1 MSRNNTWRWAIVLFV
16 TFWAAYEL
24 IPPTP
29 RDLIET
35 FRNHA
40 SGTDTNF
47 NAIVARAEAMQK
59 TNSANTYGNLKTAVG
74 TNDISRYFPT
84 ISTAGEANR
93 SDAVL
98 KGIQKKAAGKIRLGL
113 DLQGGVEFMLSLDL
127 TNKASITNMVSTGTN
142 AVSEI
147 AASETRTRLIEQSI
161 EVLRKRIDRL
171 GVAEPVL
178 QPAGDNRII
187 VQMPGLNE
195 ADFESTKVSI
205 QKAAFLEFKMVADNS
220 GEQLAQGILEPGYE
234 VKQERRKNQNGQD
247 ELFPVVLEKRSSAG
261 LTGKNIVR
269 AMVISD
275 PMSGR
280 PIISFELD
288 GAGADAFAKTTR
300 ENVGRRM
307 AIILDGVLISAPNI
321 TEPITGG
328 RGQISGNYEVKEAYE
343 LAYALENPLEAPLKI
358 DSVRTVAPSLGEK
371 SIKDGF
377 KASLIG
383 LLAVSIFMLV
393 YYRLSGLVANIAL
406 VVNSFLL
413 LGVMC
418 SIGTTLTLPG
428 IAGIVLTIGM
438 AVDANVLIYER
449 IREELAAGKSLRGAI
464 AAGYDRAFGT
474 IFDSHLTSLISS
486 IILIVLGT
494 GPIKGFGVTLTIG
507 VALSLF
513 TALVITRLCFD
524 WLVDN
529 DKIKTLNMMS
539 MIRAKGLDFMKY
551 AKPAF
556 VISWTLIIIGIGYG
570 IHRGTKVL
578 GPDFAGGDNTVLAFS
593 KKVDQGAVAETLKK
607 AGLVEPTIQFQK
619 ELVGGSETLRIFSA
633 FGTSSNAVA
642 TLQKD
647 FPDAGFSVKS
657 VDQIG
662 AVVGSEIAKTA
673 FLSVFLALLGILVY
687 VAFRY
692 EFSFAVAAVVAV
704 IHDVLMTM
712 GWFFLTGREL
722 SAPMVAAVLTII
734 GFSINDTIV
743 IFDRI
748 REDLKLG
755 VPGTFRDVMNKALNQ
770 TLSRTIITSGTV
782 FLSTLS
788 LYLFGGGVI
797 NDFAFTFLV
806 GIITGTYSSIYIAS
820 AMVLWW
826 HKGQRPVKLSTTTVV
841 SEIPVGTR
849 TAKA

>member
-1 MSRNNTWRWAIVLFV
+1 MSRNNTWRWALVLFV
-16 TFWAAYEL
+16 IFWAAYEL
-24 IPPTP
+24 VPPTP

-35 FRNHA
+35 FTNNA
-40 SGTDTNF
+40 SAKDTNF
-47 NAIVARAEAMQK
+47 AAIVARAEAMQK
-59 TNSANTYGNLKTAVG
+59 TNSANPYGNLRAAIG
-74 TNDISRYFPT
+74 SNDITRYFPT
-84 ISTAGEANR
+84 ISTKGDTSPSGAI
-93 SDAVL
+93 L

-113 DLQGGVEFMLSLDL
+113 DLQGGVEFMLSLDI
-127 TNKASITNMVSTGTN
+127 TNKAVINTNG
-142 AVSEI
+142 ASEL
-147 AASETRTRLIEQSI
+147 AASEERSRLVEQAI
-161 EVLRKRIDRL
+161 EVLRKRIDSL
-171 GVAEPVL
+171 GVAEPIL

-187 VQMPGLNE
+187 VQMPGLSE
-195 ADFESTKVSI
+195 GEFESTKLRI
-205 QKAAFLEFKMVADNS
+205 QKAAFLEFKFVAENS
-220 GEQLAQGILEPGYE
+220 NEQLTQGIVEPGFE
-234 VKQERRKNQNGQD
+234 IKQERRKGQSGQE
-247 ELFPVVLEKRSSAG
+247 ELFPVVVEKRSSAG
-261 LTGKNIVR
+261 LNGKNIVR
-269 AMVISD
+269 AMVVSD

-288 GAGADAFAKTTR
+288 SPGAEAFATTTR

-307 AIILDGVLISAPNI
+307 AIILDGVLYSAPNI

-328 RGQISGNYEVKEAYE
+328 RGQISGNYDLKEALE
-343 LAYALENPLEAPLKI
+343 LANVLENPLEAPLKI

-377 KASLIG
+377 NASIYG
-383 LLAVSIFMLV
+383 LLAVSAFMLI
-393 YYRLSGLVANIAL
+393 YYRLSGLIANIAL
-406 VVNSFLL
+406 VVNSLLL

-474 IFDSHLTSLISS
+474 IFDSHLTALISS

-513 TALVITRLCFD
+513 TALVITRVLFD
-524 WLVDN
+524 WLVNN
-529 DKIKTLNMMS
+529 DKITSLNMMS
-539 MIRAKGLDFMKY
+539 MIRAKGIDFMKW

-556 VISWTLIIIGIGYG
+556 AFSWLLIVIGIGFGFY
-570 IHRGTKVL
+570 RGTKVL
-578 GPDFAGGDNTVLAFS
+578 GPDFAGGDNTVLSFV
-593 KKVDQGAVAETLKK
+593 KKEDQGGVAESLRK

-619 ELVGGSETLRIFSA
+619 ELVGGSETLRVFSA
-633 FGTSSNAVA
+633 FGTSSNVIAS
-642 TLQKD
+642 LQKD
-647 FPDAGFSVKS
+647 FPAAAFSVKS

-662 AVVGSEIAKTA
+662 AVVGNEIAKTA
-673 FLSVFLALLGILVY
+673 FLAVFLALFGILVY

-704 IHDVLMTM
+704 LHDVLMTM

-755 VPGTFRDVMNKALNQ
+755 VPGTFREVMNKALNQ

-820 AMVLWW
+820 ALVLWW
-826 HKGQRPVKLSTTTVV
+826 HKGQRPVKLSEAAVV
-841 SEIPVGTR
+841 TEIPAGAKS
-849 TAKA
+849 AKA